1 MIITIA
7 SSDNITLSMFI
18 DFYKT
23 LYAPDLKVL
32 ILNCLYSSD
41 VISKNLKEALK
52 MSVKRRTV
60 LITYKLK
67 IQTKEISSDLIE
79 ASDLMIKFD
88 IYSTEPEIIK
98 TNDPTITSIIIDRW
112 KKNIEKFNKEK
123 F

>member
-7 SSDNITLSMFI
+7 SSDSVTLAMFM

-41 VISKNLKEALK
+41 IISNNLIEASELSNK
-52 MSVKRRTV
+52 GRVV

-67 IQTKEISSDLIE
+67 VQTKEISSDLIE
-79 ASDLMIKFD
+79 ASDLLIKFD

-98 TNDPTITSIIIDRW
+98 TNDPTTTAAIIDRW